1 MGFRFKLQFTTLFSR
16 FQIMTIR
23 HPASLL
29 LAPLC
34 ALFLCSCERS
44 VQDTVQETFGE
55 ELRGHFISSATA
67 ICVEKAPKSSA
78 IPSDTVQ
85 QICSCASE
93 KTADQISID
102 DMSKLI
108 GGEVGGELKTKI
120 KQSAVECAKEM
131 IGAASAP
138 SSKK

>member
-1 MGFRFKLQFTTLFSR
+1 
-16 FQIMTIR
+16 MTIR

-34 ALFLCSCERS
+34 AFLLCSCERS

-78 IPSDTVQ
+78 IPYDTVQ

-102 DMSKLI
+102 DMSKLM

>member
-1 MGFRFKLQFTTLFSR
+1 M
-16 FQIMTIR
+16 
-23 HPASLL
+23 
-29 LAPLC
+29 
-34 ALFLCSCERS
+34 
-44 VQDTVQETFGE
+44 QDTVQETFGE
-55 ELRGHFISSATA
+55 ELRGHFISNATA

>member
-1 MGFRFKLQFTTLFSR
+1 
-16 FQIMTIR
+16 MTIR

-34 ALFLCSCERS
+34 ALLLCSCERS

-120 KQSAVECAKEM
+120 D
-131 IGAASAP
+131 
-138 SSKK
+138 SSFY

>member
-1 MGFRFKLQFTTLFSR
+1 
-16 FQIMTIR
+16 MTIR
-23 HPASLL
+23 HPTSLL

-34 ALFLCSCERS
+34 ALLLCSSERS

-55 ELRGHFISSATA
+55 ELRGHFINSATA

>member
-1 MGFRFKLQFTTLFSR
+1 
-16 FQIMTIR
+16 MTIR
-23 HPASLL
+23 HPTSLL

-34 ALFLCSCERS
+34 ALLLCSCERS

-55 ELRGHFISSATA
+55 ELRGHFINSATA
-67 ICVEKAPKSSA
+67 ICVETAPKSSA

>member
-1 MGFRFKLQFTTLFSR
+1 
-16 FQIMTIR
+16 MTIR
-23 HPASLL
+23 HPTSLL

-34 ALFLCSCERS
+34 ALLLCSCERS

-55 ELRGHFISSATA
+55 ELRGHFINSATA

-120 KQSAVECAKEM
+120 KQSVVECAKEM

>member
-1 MGFRFKLQFTTLFSR
+1 
-16 FQIMTIR
+16 MTIR
-23 HPASLL
+23 HPTSLL

-34 ALFLCSCERS
+34 ALLLCSCERS

-55 ELRGHFISSATA
+55 ELRGHFINSAIA

>member
-1 MGFRFKLQFTTLFSR
+1 
-16 FQIMTIR
+16 MTIR

-29 LAPLC
+29 LASLC
-34 ALFLCSCERS
+34 TLFLCSCERS

-78 IPSDTVQ
+78 IPSDTIQ

-108 GGEVGGELKTKI
+108 GGELKTKI

>member
-1 MGFRFKLQFTTLFSR
+1 
-16 FQIMTIR
+16 MTIR
-23 HPASLL
+23 HPTSLL

-34 ALFLCSCERS
+34 ALLLCSCERS

-55 ELRGHFISSATA
+55 ELRSHFINSATA

>member
-1 MGFRFKLQFTTLFSR
+1 
-16 FQIMTIR
+16 MTIR
-23 HPASLL
+23 HPTSLL

-34 ALFLCSCERS
+34 ALLLCSCERS

-55 ELRGHFISSATA
+55 ELRGHFINSATT

>member
-1 MGFRFKLQFTTLFSR
+1 
-16 FQIMTIR
+16 MTIR

-29 LAPLC
+29 LASLC
-34 ALFLCSCERS
+34 TLFLCSCERS

-93 KTADQISID
+93 KTADQISI
-102 DMSKLI
+102 